1 MTDAEYDYLFRDADP
16 RWQAYYRMQREEYRK
31 KHPLTNFEA
40 WREKLTPE
48 SLIRPDIMAGC
59 VRVRIICNE
68 NCPVKD
74 CPVIKHF
81 FYLKKL
87 EAGGHIVTRR
97 QELAH
102 RRIGQ
107 KCATWFLRWANAPAK
122 EEK

>member
-1 MTDAEYDYLFRDADP
+1 MS
-16 RWQAYYRMQREEYRK
+16 K
-31 KHPLTNFEA
+31 TNFEA

-48 SLIRPDIMAGC
+48 ALIRPDIIAGC

-74 CPVIKHF
+74 CPVIKHS

-97 QELAH
+97 QELEH
-102 RRIGQ
+102 HRIGQ
-107 KCATWFLRWANAPAK
+107 KCATWFLRWADRPAK